1 MLEDNP
7 NDAVHQGMVRALY
20 DEKRQL
26 LEDVERLKW

>member
-7 NDAVHQGMVRALY
+7 NDSGRQEMVRALY